1 MMGDTNLE
9 LTQDDFVDGFDSET
23 PAEGKSGE
31 TGREA
36 DAEKAAALPETDN
49 PPDDGTKGK
58 TRDTNAQEAGEENGK
73 PQSGKPETIRV
84 KFLHE
89 ERDIPLDEARVL
101 IQKGMNYDHILA
113 ERDAKFKREID
124 ALDRFARLSGV
135 TREQYVRYMEEN
147 AEQMALEREME
158 TLRERHPEAAEETIR
173 EMARL
178 KVRDNEAAAGEREQA
193 RKREQEERAQKPW
206 LDFFRRFPGV
216 KANDL
221 PQEVLNDVASGMSPT
236 EAWQKKV
243 IREMEQNQKAQ
254 EQNERAKKKALG
266 PMTTERQAEEDAFLS
281 GFFGG

>member
-9 LTQDDFVDGFDSET
+9 LTQDEFVDGFDSET

-36 DAEKAAALPETDN
+36 DAEEAAALPETDN
-49 PPDDGTKGK
+49 PPDDGTEGA
-58 TRDTNAQEAGEENGK
+58 RDNGNLKETGVAQ
-73 PQSGKPETIRV
+73 TIRV

-89 ERDIPLDEARVL
+89 ERDIPRDEARVL

-113 ERDAKFKREID
+113 QRDAKFKREID

-147 AEQMALEREME
+147 AEQIALEREME